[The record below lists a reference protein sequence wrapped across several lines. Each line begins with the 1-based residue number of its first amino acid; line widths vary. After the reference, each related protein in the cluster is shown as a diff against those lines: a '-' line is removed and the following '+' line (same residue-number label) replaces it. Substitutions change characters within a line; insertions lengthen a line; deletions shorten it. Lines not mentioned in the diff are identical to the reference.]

1 MLEKIFSVILC
12 IISAIIIYSANNFDM
27 SYIGDSG
34 LGPDFFPKIVGFIL
48 IILSI
53 FLFFSKD
60 KTIQENKNIRYTLAT
75 IFIFAIYIFI
85 IGKLG
90 YLIST
95 VLFSFSIM
103 SLFKKNS
110 ILLKIIYSILF
121 PLGLY
126 LLFTYVFKVSLPTG
140 IFI

>member
-12 IISAIIIYSANNFDM
+12 IISGVVIYSASKFDM
-27 SYIGDSG
+27 TYIGDSG
-34 LGPDFFPKIVGFIL
+34 LGPDFFPKVIAIIL

-53 FLFFSKD
+53 LLFLSKD
-60 KTIQENKNIRYTLAT
+60 KTKQENHNIKYTLMV
-75 IFIFAIYIFI
+75 IMIFALYIFM

-95 VLFSFSIM
+95 ILFSFTIVSI
-103 SLFKKNS
+103 LKKNS
-110 ILLKIIYSILF
+110 IILKIIYSLIF
-121 PLGLY
+121 PIGLY
-126 LLFTYVFKVSLPTG
+126 LLFTYIFKVSLPTG